1 MSNEIKAV
9 IVSQKR
15 IDGYSAEFY
24 CTSKEEIRP
33 MLLKIFH
40 KIERK
45 EHCQKS
51 FYDATITLI
60 LKLDKDIT
68 KKKKIIGLFP

>member
-1 MSNEIKAV
+1 
-9 IVSQKR
+9 
-15 IDGYSAEFY
+15 
-24 CTSKEEIRP
+24 